1 MPNYEILED
10 LLRRANDS
18 APNPL
23 ILPVGYSLK
32 PREREELQHLRELVD
47 AGLMSFY
54 GQDNHRAHL
63 KKLGRNLIARM
74 DNEGNA
80 DCLRPHFED

>member
-1 MPNYEILED
+1 MPNYEIIEN

-23 ILPVGYSLK
+23 ILPVGYNLRQ
-32 PREREELQHLRELVD
+32 REEEELQQLRELVD

-54 GQDNHRAHL
+54 EHDNHRAHL
-63 KKLGRNLIARM
+63 TRLGRNLIAQM
-74 DNEGNA
+74 DSDGNA
-80 DCLRPHFED
+80 DCLRPYFED